1 MGAKV
6 EETPARR
13 PQRLSL
19 FWRIFLLN
27 AVVVTAAFTLLMVGP
42 FTVSTPVL
50 LTEAMIL
57 SGVLVVM
64 LIANAGLLRI
74 GLAPL
79 DRLTRTMN
87 TVDLLRPGHRL
98 AVTGRSGIA
107 DLIRTFNTMLDRLE
121 AERATSAARALSA
134 QEAER
139 QRIAQELHDEVGQ
152 TLTAVLLE
160 LKRVADHAPEPVS
173 GEVRQ
178 VQETVRNGLDE
189 IRRIARRLRPGVLE
203 ELGLAS
209 ALKSLA
215 GEFSTAGVTV
225 RRTID
230 GDLPALG
237 KETELVLYRV
247 AQESLTNTAR
257 HSGARQVTLSLS
269 YVPGPLLVGGTP
281 PNPSPAEVAKPVTG
295 SPARGAKPPTSGSGH
310 VAPGSAWPP
319 EASGRLASGH
329 MLPDLP
335 DSERPPAAS
344 GRWGAA
350 RERAR
355 FGEIELRIRD
365 DGRGVAGAPEGAG
378 VRGMRERALLIGAD
392 LTVGPAP
399 GRGTEVLLRV
409 PLGRKEHHD

>member
-1 MGAKV
+1 M
-6 EETPARR
+6 
-13 PQRLSL
+13 SL

-27 AVVVTAAFTLLMVGP
+27 AVVVTAAFALLMVGP

-50 LTEAMIL
+50 LTEAIL
-57 SGVLVVM
+57 LCGVLMVM
-64 LIANAGLLRI
+64 LVANAGLLRI

-107 DLIRTFNTMLDRLE
+107 DLIRSFNTMLDRLE

-269 YVPGPLLVGGTP
+269 YFPGPPPAAGTP
-281 PNPSPAEVAKPVTG
+281 SKSAPAEAAKPVTG
-295 SPARGAKPPTSGSGH
+295 SLPWSAEPPTSGH
-310 VAPGSAWPP
+310 TAAGSA
-319 EASGRLASGH
+319 G
-329 MLPDLP
+329 
-335 DSERPPAAS
+335 
-344 GRWGAA
+344 

-399 GRGTEVLLRV
+399 VRGTEVLLRV
-409 PLGRKEHHD
+409 PLGREEHHD